1 VPDHSNLNKGIQWDW
16 EIKPES
22 SWFEGSIKEV
32 WAYRH
37 LLFRLIRRD
46 FLTNYQQ
53 TLLGPFWIV
62 FQPLLTMLMY
72 VLIFDRAIK
81 LSHDGLPSFLFYLA
95 GIIVWN
101 LFAECFTTISSTFS
115 QNAGLF
121 GKVYFPRIIMP
132 LSVVAMNLVRFGI
145 QFIIF
150 LIILAYY
157 IMAENFTVFPL
168 RWIYA
173 LPIILLSVS
182 GIGFGAGLFFAILTA
197 KYRDLTNIIHLV
209 MRLLM
214 FATPVFYPISMFDKD
229 YQWIISINPIAP
241 MIEFFRYAFLGQ
253 GTFIEIQLIYS
264 SIIML
269 GVVFFGVL
277 LYNKMSGKLLDVV

>member
-1 VPDHSNLNKGIQWDW
+1 VPDNLPANKRTKWDW

-22 SWFEGSIKEV
+22 SWFEGSYKEV
-32 WAYRH
+32 WSYRH

-62 FQPLLTMLMY
+62 FQPMLTMLMY
-72 VLIFDRAIK
+72 VLIFERALN
-81 LSHDGLPSFLFYLA
+81 LSRDGLPSYLFYLA

-101 LFAECFTTISSTFS
+101 LFSECFTTISSTFS
-115 QNAGLF
+115 QNAALF

-145 QFIIF
+145 QFSIF

-157 IMAENFTVFPL
+157 VIAKDFQIYPT
-168 RWIYA
+168 RWLYA
-173 LPIILLSVS
+173 LPVILINVS
-182 GIGFGAGLFFAILTA
+182 AIGFGLGLVFSILTA
-197 KYRDLTNIIHLV
+197 KYRDLVNIIHLV

-229 YQWIISINPIAP
+229 YQWIVSLNPITP
-241 MIEFFRYAFLGQ
+241 LMEFFRFAFLGQ
-253 GTFIEIQLIYS
+253 GTFTELQLLYS
-264 SIIML
+264 AVFMI
-269 GVVFFGVL
+269 VAVFFGTL

>member
-1 VPDHSNLNKGIQWDW
+1 VPELQPLNKGIKWDW

-22 SWFEGSIKEV
+22 SWFGGSVKEV

-37 LLFRLIRRD
+37 LLLRLIRRD

-53 TLLGPFWIV
+53 TLLGPLWIV
-62 FQPLLTMLMY
+62 FQPLLTMFMY

-81 LSHDGLPSFLFYLA
+81 LSHDGLPSFPFYLA

-115 QNAGLF
+115 QNAALF

-150 LIILAYY
+150 MIILIYY
-157 IMAENFTVFPL
+157 ILINDLGIFPL
-168 RWIYA
+168 RWLYA
-173 LPIILLSVS
+173 LPLILICVS
-182 GIGFGAGLFFAILTA
+182 GIGFGAGLFFSILTA

-214 FATPVFYPISMFDKD
+214 FATPVFYPISMFNKD

-241 MIEFFRYAFLGQ
+241 MIEFFRFAFLGQ
-253 GTFIEIQLIYS
+253 GTFTETQLLYS
-264 SIIML
+264 FSITIL
-269 GVVFFGVL
+269 VVFFGVL